1 MKNLK
6 KMLAVVT
13 AISAMLASVPAFA
26 ALDLSEKDAVIDTF
40 TCTGED
46 TTSPS
51 VTASV
56 AASAVDGGE
65 MTFLILNDGAV
76 VQSIQAEDILYINQ
90 HTVSTDGTSFTGV
103 INLDRV
109 GDNLTALP
117 VGEYPVRIGYNS
129 KTTGEFAIAEATLK
143 VEEDSAGGTTITIK
157 WGDTTGDNSI
167 DSEDAL
173 AVLLYYVGTAN
184 KYTVSG
190 QEATVGSDFAGYKW
204 GDTTGDNSVDS
215 EDALAVLLYYVG
227 TANQYTVKGNTV
239 TVGQTV
245 NATIK

>member
-13 AISAMLASVPAFA
+13 AISTMLVSVPAFA

-51 VTASV
+51 VTASI

-143 VEEDSAGGTTITIK
+143 VEEDSAGGTTIEFI
-157 WGDTTGDNSI
+157 WGDVNASGAVTLADSADILGIFTGYP
-167 DSEDAL
+167 AK
-173 AVLLYYVGTAN
+173 VGTSE
-184 KYTVSG
+184 YSIGQLVSI
-190 QEATVGSDFAGYKW
+190 EVPA
-204 GDTTGDNSVDS
+204 
-215 EDALAVLLYYVG
+215 E
-227 TANQYTVKGNTV
+227 
-239 TVGQTV
+239 
-245 NATIK
+245 

>member
-13 AISAMLASVPAFA
+13 AISTMLVSVPAFA

-143 VEEDSAGGTTITIK
+143 VEEDSAGGTTITIV
-157 WGDTTGDNSI
+157 WGDVNNDESA
-167 DSEDAL
+167 DATDAADIL
-173 AVLLYYVGTAN
+173 GTLIGYPVKVGTSE
-184 KYTVSG
+184 YSIGQLVSI
-190 QEATVGSDFAGYKW
+190 EVPT
-204 GDTTGDNSVDS
+204 
-215 EDALAVLLYYVG
+215 E
-227 TANQYTVKGNTV
+227 
-239 TVGQTV
+239 
-245 NATIK
+245 